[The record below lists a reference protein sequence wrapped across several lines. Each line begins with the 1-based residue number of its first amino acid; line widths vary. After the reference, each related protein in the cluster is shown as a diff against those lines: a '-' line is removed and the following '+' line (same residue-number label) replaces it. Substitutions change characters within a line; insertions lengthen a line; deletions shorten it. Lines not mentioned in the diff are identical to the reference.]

1 MSDEEIIDFNQA
13 KQPHV
18 FARKDEKLKNM
29 KSAFK
34 AAREKA
40 GSNSKSPRHTSR
52 RKKKKRQVST
62 DHESAWPVATGQMAN
77 TNELFG
83 MQGKPALVPGQ
94 PLVEC

>member
-52 RKKKKRQVST
+52 RKKKKR
-62 DHESAWPVATGQMAN
+62 
-77 TNELFG
+77 
-83 MQGKPALVPGQ
+83 
-94 PLVEC
+94 